1 MTDKE
6 LDIIQMIEKNPITR
20 LSSEYQNKLINKIK
34 TNFNNKQQQLF
45 VTSFYC
51 YLNYNSNNEFV
62 INFNDIWKWLGYSRK
77 DPAKRLL
84 ENTFTKN
91 IDYKILL
98 HQSVEQKKDIRGGHN
113 KENIMLTINAFKKFC
128 LKSDTKKADEIHE
141 YYIKLEDI
149 LHETIDQE
157 TTELKNQLT
166 LKNKEIEKNKIQEK
180 INKHNLLMEKFKNK
194 KCVYIGELEEN
205 KLIKIG
211 STKDI
216 LERYKMLKRVFNQ
229 DIIFLDIYE
238 CQDFRDVESSIFQDD
253 IVKKNMYNKPIGEH
267 LSHEVVYLSE
277 TFNYQQLLTIIK
289 KYVTKIYSLTPEQM
303 IEKEKIELERD
314 KIELEKYKLN
324 TQLLLNITNNNVY
337 KEDVKNILNQ
347 YLPQILQNLKVDD
360 KNIKLNDNDN
370 NKILEKKE
378 TQNPDYNILCDT
390 KVKGRKA
397 KGRKIQKI
405 DPDNLSKI
413 IKVYDSMIYL
423 LRSPEN
429 KGCQK
434 NGIQTAIKKN
444 TIYKNYRWNFV
455 EDGEDPTISRAE
467 PTVSIKNPSIINTI
481 VELNES
487 KTEILD
493 TYHTKNHLAKKLKI
507 GKLTMTNIIKNG
519 KLYNDRYY
527 IEYHKCPNELLNAYK
542 KPINRIIRTH
552 SKQIKQI
559 NPITKESIIFNT
571 LSEISV
577 KLGFASTTIQ
587 DAIETNTIW
596 GGYMWEYVN

>member
-51 YLNYNSNNEFV
+51 YLNYNSNSEFV
-62 INFNDIWKWLGYSRK
+62 INFNDIWKWLGFTRK
-77 DPAKRLL
+77 DNAKRLL
-84 ENTFTKN
+84 EKTFTEN

-98 HQSVEQKKDIRGGHN
+98 LQSAEQKKDNRGGHN
-113 KENIMLTINAFKKFC
+113 KENIMLTINSFKKFC

-149 LHETIDQE
+149 LHETINEE

-216 LERYKMLKRVFNQ
+216 LERYKMLKRVFKQ

-238 CQDFRDVESSIFQDD
+238 CQDFRDIESNIFQDET
-253 IVKKNMYNKPIGEH
+253 VRKNMYNKPINEH
-267 LSHEVVYLSE
+267 LSHEVVQLSVN
-277 TFNYQQLLTIIK
+277 FNYQQLLTIIK
-289 KYVTKIYSLTPEQM
+289 KYIIKIYSLTPEQ
-303 IEKEKIELERD
+303 ILEKEKIELERE

-347 YLPQILQNLKVDD
+347 FLPEILQNLKVD
-360 KNIKLNDNDN
+360 NQTIKKDDI
-370 NKILEKKE
+370 KILEKKE

-413 IKVYDSMIYL
+413 VQIYDSMVYL

-434 NGIQTAIKKN
+434 NGIQLAIKKN
-444 TIYKNYRWNFV
+444 TIYKNYRWQFV
-455 EDGEDPTISRAE
+455 EANDDPTISKAV
-467 PTVSIKNPSIINTI
+467 PTVPIKKPSIINTI
-481 VELNES
+481 VELNAS

-493 TYHTKNHLAKKLKI
+493 TYHTKNHLAKELKI
-507 GKLTMTNIIKNG
+507 GKLTMTNIIKDG
-519 KLYNDRYY
+519 KLYNDKYY
-527 IEYHKCPNELLNAYK
+527 IEYHKCPSELLNAYK
-542 KPINRIIRTH
+542 KPINRLIRTH

-587 DAIETNTIW
+587 DAIETKTMW
-596 GGYMWEYVN
+596 GGYMWEFVN